1 MRTECVPQSRYGP
14 LDDPSANEVGVT
26 FQNRTPG
33 VIARGKSY
41 PGLKTVSVTAGRE
54 ALFSTS
60 RITLVIS
67 SSQASTGG
75 SSGCFR
81 AVQATSKAWRFI
93 SSRSIADFRL
103 TMKATR
109 AQRSR
114 WDNRRSSSERENQAS
129 ISCRVRAWTSPASR
143 ATGRESLAPCSVS
156 LPRSLSFSVA
166 GESR

>member
-1 MRTECVPQSRYGP
+1 MT
-14 LDDPSANEVGVT
+14 L
-26 FQNRTPG
+26 QNRTPR
-33 VIARGKSY
+33 VVARGKSS

-60 RITLVIS
+60 RITLGTS
-67 SSQASTGG
+67 SSQASTGV

-103 TMKATR
+103 TMKTTR

-114 WDNRRSSSERENQAS
+114 WDNCRSSSERANQAS
-129 ISCRVRAWTSPASR
+129 ISCRVMAWTSPASR
-143 ATGRESLAPCSVS
+143 ATGRGSLAACSVS